1 MRNVRPTRRTGMP
14 SMPHLRKQTDSRR
27 DGMMR
32 KRADSRKERM
42 ICKWERNEE
51 WL

>member
-1 MRNVRPTRRTGMP
+1 MP
-14 SMPHLRKQTDSRR
+14 SIPHLRKQMGSRRDGMMRKQTDSRR

-32 KRADSRKERM
+32 KRADSRKERT

-51 WL
+51 